1 MANRTVALK
10 VGDTATLRG
19 KTVRVVG
26 RVTGLHSLSSRFI
39 IEYEDGQRIMVRAA
53 RLVK

>member
-1 MANRTVALK
+1 MANGTVALK

-26 RVTGLHSLSSRFI
+26 RVTGLSSRFI
-39 IEYEDGQRIMVRAA
+39 IEYEDGQRMMVRAA